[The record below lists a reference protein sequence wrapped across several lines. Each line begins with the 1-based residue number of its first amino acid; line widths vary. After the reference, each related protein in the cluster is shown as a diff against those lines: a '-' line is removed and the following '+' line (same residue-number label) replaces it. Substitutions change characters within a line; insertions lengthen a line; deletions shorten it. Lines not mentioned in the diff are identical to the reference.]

1 MNTWLL
7 FLFIVVYAV
16 VIDRNVAD
24 YLYLR
29 LFAQP
34 IVSLQTLFLK
44 HYLLLRLRYDTYQI
58 KRGMVSRKYM
68 DMAKQL
74 SKEMSKSE

>member
-1 MNTWLL
+1 MNAWLL
-7 FLFIVVYAV
+7 FLFVVVYAV

-34 IVSLQTLFLK
+34 IVSLQTFLLK

>member
-1 MNTWLL
+1 MNAWLL
-7 FLFIVVYAV
+7 FFFFVVYAV

-34 IVSLQTLFLK
+34 IISLQTFFFK
-44 HYLLLRLRYDTYQI
+44 HYLLLRLRYDAYQI
-58 KRGMVSRKYM
+58 KRGVVSRKYM
-68 DMAKQL
+68 DMAQEL
-74 SKEMSKSE
+74 SKEMSEPK

>member
-1 MNTWLL
+1 MNAWLL
-7 FLFIVVYAV
+7 FLFVVVYVV

-34 IVSLQTLFLK
+34 IVFLQTFFFK
-44 HYLLLRLRYDTYQI
+44 HYLFLRLRYDTYKI
-58 KRGMVSRKYM
+58 KRGVVSRKYM
-68 DMAKQL
+68 EMAKQL
-74 SKEMSKSE
+74 SEEMSKSE